1 MALTKQ
7 QQFFAAGVA
16 QGMPGEKAAVAAG
29 YSAKSANSYASQL
42 ISNPKVA
49 AEIERMRSKL
59 EVVALGSKAELL
71 NMLWTEIGKAIAEG
85 DRINVTRMG
94 ELWLKARGELVAKHD
109 IKTDQ
114 VIDLAWAAPVEI
126 DEAEPCE

>member
-1 MALTKQ
+1 MQLKD
-7 QQFFAAGVA
+7 AAI
-16 QGMPGEKAAVAAG
+16 AAG
-29 YSAKSANSYASQL
+29 YAATNAEAQSSKMAKLPHVS
-42 ISNPKVA
+42 
-49 AEIERMRSKL
+49 AEIERMRAKI
-59 EVVALGSKAELL
+59 EVVSLGSKAELL
-71 NMLWTEIGKAIAEG
+71 NILWTEIGKAIAEG

-94 ELWLKARGELVAKHD
+94 ELWLKARGELVARHD